1 MDLSALAQRQRT
13 DARAAEVRRSQRH
26 LSPIQTGV
34 VTGLGD
40 RPTVSIVGGAAVV
53 AHNLGGVLR
62 IGDVIAVQ
70 SDGLSYW
77 IRGAQSV

>member
-1 MDLSALAQRQRT
+1 MDLSELAQRQRT
-13 DARAAEVRRSQRH
+13 DRRAAELRRAQRH
-26 LSPIQTGV
+26 LSPVQTGV

-40 RPTVSIVGGAAVV
+40 RPTVSMMGGAAVS
-53 AHNLGGVLR
+53 AINLGGVLR
-62 IGDVIAVQ
+62 LGQVVAVQ